1 MKMKFD
7 ENGLIVAIAQDALTG
22 DVLMQAFMN
31 EEAYKLTLETGYMHY
46 YSRSRKCL
54 WKKGE
59 TSGHVQKVVAGS
71 VDCDGDCALFKV
83 IQTGVSCHTGNKT
96 CFFNEVIPNN
106 EIDYRIIFDVL
117 DTIRD
122 RKANPVEGSY
132 TNYLFKKGLD
142 KILKKIGEES
152 TETVI
157 AAKNNDKKE
166 LTMELSDLVYHTLV
180 LMEQTG
186 IQPKDIFE
194 ELMSREGRKPEEKY
208 KNR

>member
-1 MKMKFD
+1 MKFD
-7 ENGLIVAIAQDALTG
+7 DKGLIVAIAQDALTG

-59 TSGHVQKVVAGS
+59 TSGHVQKVVGGS
-71 VDCDGDCALFKV
+71 IDCDEDCVLFKV
-83 IQTGVSCHTGNKT
+83 LQTGVSCHTGNKT
-96 CFFNEVIPNN
+96 CFFTEIVANN
-106 EIDYRIIFDVL
+106 QVDYRIIFDVL
-117 DTIRD
+117 DTIKH
-122 RKANPVEGSY
+122 RKENPVEGSY

-142 KILKKIGEES
+142 KILKKIGEEA

-157 AAKNNDKKE
+157 AAKNIDKKE
-166 LTMELSDLVYHTLV
+166 LTMELSDLVYHILV

-186 IQPKDIFE
+186 LEPKDIFG
-194 ELMSREGRKPEEKY
+194 ELMEREGRKPEEKY

>member
-1 MKMKFD
+1 MKFD
-7 ENGLIVAIAQDALTG
+7 DKGLIVAIAQDALTG

-59 TSGHVQKVVAGS
+59 TSGNVQKVVGGS
-71 VDCDGDCALFKV
+71 IDCDRDCVLFKV
-83 IQTGVSCHTGNKT
+83 LQTGVSCHTGNKT
-96 CFFNEVIPNN
+96 CFFTDIIKNN
-106 EIDYRIIFDVL
+106 EMDYRIIFDVL
-117 DTIRD
+117 ETIKS

-142 KILKKIGEES
+142 KILKKIGEEA

-166 LTMELSDLVYHTLV
+166 LTMEMSDLVYHMLV

-186 IQPKDIFE
+186 LEPKDIFA
-194 ELMSREGRKPEEKY
+194 ELMAREGRKPEEKY

>member
-1 MKMKFD
+1 MKVD
-7 ENGLIVAIAQDALTG
+7 EKGLIVAIAQDALTG
-22 DVLMQAFMN
+22 DVLMQAYMN

-59 TSGHVQKVVAGS
+59 TSGHFQKVVEARE
-71 VDCDGDCALFKV
+71 DCDGDCLLFKV
-83 IQTGVSCHTGNKT
+83 LQTGASCHTGNKT
-96 CFFNEVIPNN
+96 CFFTDIIPNT
-106 EIDYRIIFDVL
+106 EVDYRIVFDVL
-117 DTIRD
+117 DTIKD
-122 RKANPVEGSY
+122 RKKNPVEGSY

-142 KILKKIGEES
+142 KILKKIGEEA

-157 AAKNNDKKE
+157 AAKNKDKNE
-166 LTMELSDLVYHTLV
+166 LTMEISDLIYHILV

-186 IQPKDIFE
+186 LEPSDIYK
-194 ELMSREGRKPEEKY
+194 ELMRREGRAPEEKY